1 MTLKRLHIAIL
12 LGLPAL
18 AAASTAHAA
27 PPQLPPAFKQV
38 VDCRSIADQAQRLAC
53 YDARV
58 AELEAAASRSDVVI
72 VDRNQIRQTKR
83 TLFGLPLPN
92 LAIFGDSDGD
102 GDGVSRL
109 ETTIRSVRQT
119 GDGKWML
126 TLQEGGTWV
135 QTDSRE
141 LIADPE
147 AGAKV
152 TVRRAA
158 LGSYL
163 ANVAGQPAIR
173 VKRLQ

>member
-12 LGLPAL
+12 LCVPAL
-18 AAASTAHAA
+18 VAASAA
-27 PPQLPPAFKQV
+27 SAAQPQLPPAFKQV

-58 AELEAAASRSDVVI
+58 AELEAAASRNEVVI
-72 VDRNQIRQTKR
+72 VDRNQIRKTKR

-102 GDGVSRL
+102 ADGVTRL
-109 ETTIRSVRQT
+109 ETTIRSVRET
-119 GDGKWML
+119 GDGKWL
-126 TLQEGGTWV
+126 ITLEEGGTWM

-141 LIADPE
+141 LIVDPE
-147 AGAKV
+147 PGAKI